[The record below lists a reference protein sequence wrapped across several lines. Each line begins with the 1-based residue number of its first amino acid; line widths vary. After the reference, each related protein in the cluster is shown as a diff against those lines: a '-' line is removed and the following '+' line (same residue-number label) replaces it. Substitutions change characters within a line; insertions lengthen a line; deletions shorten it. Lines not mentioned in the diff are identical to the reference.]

1 MNGPP
6 GPRPRGWVIAL
17 WGTVNTGLG
26 WMGPGRQREGELTHV
41 QGLAAPWLPRRGR
54 PCRAPQIGAPA
65 PGVGFR
71 GEEVAGGGL
80 LPALPRADTLRL
92 LLAFLCEPLSTQ
104 ARRQAQRWQ
113 AGPGHLTQEEGTR
126 RQSRRESE
134 HLGKPIVAPRSS
146 PPPGVNSVSGA
157 MTLICKNRILRRLFK
172 GQKPFDGSDV
182 GFVCCMKN
190 GRASLKREQTERRAR
205 APKRSCLFS
214 PVKAT
219 SSWGVAEGRDTVSH
233 GSRCSVARALGCWPQ
248 PACLCP
254 GQHRWSRG
262 WGGAGA
268 GEPRC
273 APRPGGHACSSV
285 GSQHKLERLVWKGMV
300 SKYSVLF

>member
-1 MNGPP
+1 MCRAWRCP
-6 GPRPRGWVIAL
+6 GCPGEEGHAEPLRRSEPQPLESDSGERRWLRAVCSPRSP
-17 WGTVNTGLG
+17 
-26 WMGPGRQREGELTHV
+26 ELTPC
-41 QGLAAPWLPRRGR
+41 ASSWLSSGKRG
-54 PCRAPQIGAPA
+54 AI
-65 PGVGFR
+65 
-71 GEEVAGGGL
+71 
-80 LPALPRADTLRL
+80 
-92 LLAFLCEPLSTQ
+92 CEP
-104 ARRQAQRWQ
+104 R
-113 AGPGHLTQEEGTR
+113 AGPGHLTQEEGTG
-126 RQSRRESE
+126 RQSHQESE

-146 PPPGVNSVSGA
+146 PPPGVNSVPGA

-248 PACLCP
+248 PARLCP